1 MNTAPVAPPV
11 ERSPLDAPAPPAGDG
26 PHEAWF
32 SRLARLS
39 ARRRGRV
46 MLLWLAITLV
56 AAIAAVSIARRR
68 REDVVDTKDVLE
80 SEESLAT
87 AG

>member
-11 ERSPLDAPAPPAGDG
+11 ERSPLDAPAPPAGDE

-56 AAIAAVSIARRR
+56 AAPVALTLNSAMSGAGWEAQLDHDEARVAE
-68 REDVVDTKDVLE
+68 RE
-80 SEESLAT
+80 
-87 AG
+87 